1 MEDRQTNTCRIVVY
15 SNETYNEHFHEYLL
29 TGKYIVVFINILKL
43 VSKINILFRTNFDV
57 IFHNTATIRSIIDDK
72 ESMHGISSHF

>member
-1 MEDRQTNTCRIVVY
+1 MY
-15 SNETYNEHFHEYLL
+15 SNETYSEKFHEYLL

-43 VSKINILFRTNFDV
+43 VSKIVILIKTNFDI
-57 IFHNTATIRSIIDDK
+57 IFHNTATITSIIDDK